1 MALPRP
7 TCDMNM
13 TPMIDVLLVLL
24 VIFMAA
30 LPLTQKGL
38 DVQLPHAVQPPGAPP
53 GDTQIVVEVDASR
66 QLAINRQAVAMAD
79 LQERLRAIFDERRD
93 KTLYISAAASLRY
106 GDVVNVIDAA
116 KGAGVARVGIITAG
130 MKESGIRK
138 QGSGLS
144 QS

>member
-30 LPLTQKGL
+30 LPLTQKGI
-38 DVQLPHAVQPPGAPP
+38 DVQLPRDVQPSSAPP
-53 GDTQIVVEVDASR
+53 IDTQVVVEVDASR
-66 QLAINRQAVAMAD
+66 QMAINRQAVTMRD

-116 KGAGVARVGIITAG
+116 KGAGVSRVGIITSG
-130 MKESGIRK
+130 MKGR
-138 QGSGLS
+138 L
-144 QS
+144 

>member
-30 LPLTQKGL
+30 RPLTQKGL
-38 DVQLPHAVQPPGAPP
+38 DVQLPHAVQLPGAPARAE
-53 GDTQIVVEVDASR
+53 QIVVEVDESR
-66 QLAINRQAVAMAD
+66 QLAINHQAVAMGE

-106 GDVVNVIDAA
+106 GDVVSVIDAA
-116 KGAGVARVGIITAG
+116 KGAGVARVGIITDG
-130 MKESGIRK
+130 MKGI
-138 QGSGLS
+138 
-144 QS
+144 